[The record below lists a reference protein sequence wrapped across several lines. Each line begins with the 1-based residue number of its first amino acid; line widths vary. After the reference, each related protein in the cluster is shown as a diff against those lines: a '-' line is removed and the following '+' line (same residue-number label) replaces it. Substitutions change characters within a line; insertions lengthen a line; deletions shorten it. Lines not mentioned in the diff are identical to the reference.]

1 MSLSSAAFGACTTP
15 PGPANAIEAENC
27 KPGNPDTEWDIT
39 GAGDPSI
46 QGFATD
52 ISYNVGSTAQFK
64 VSTTATAYTLDIYR
78 IGYYSG
84 MGARK
89 VASILPSAALP
100 QLQPACTS
108 DTTAGLGGSGLADC
122 GNWAVS
128 ASWDIPP
135 DATSGIYFALLKRA
149 DTGGKSHIVFLVRN
163 DSSHSDLLFQTSD
176 TTWQAYNHYGLGSL
190 YGSNSGQD
198 DTSHRSFK
206 VSYNRPFLTRESRAY
221 NWVFDTEY
229 PMVRWLEANGYDVSY
244 FSGVDSARFGS
255 RILQHKAFLS
265 VGHDEYWSGDQRGN
279 VEAARSG
286 GVHLAFFSGNEVFWK
301 TRWENSIDGSN
312 TSYRTLVSYK
322 ETHAGAHIDPLN
334 ASWTGTWRDPRFSP
348 PGDGGRPENALT
360 GTLFIVDGPNFGSI
374 QVSSADG
381 KLRFWRNTSL
391 ANQAAGQVAIL
402 PEGTLGYEWD
412 VDADNGFRPAGLF
425 HLSSAVYNITGLY
438 LLDFGSTFGNGTA
451 THNLTL
457 YRAASGALV
466 FGAGTIR
473 WPWGLDAVHDS
484 PLFPAFPADLRM
496 QQATVNLFGDMNA
509 QPATLQAGLIP
520 AFPSSD
526 TIPPS
531 SAINS
536 PAAGTAVQVGTTITV
551 AGTAAD
557 TGGGVVAGVEV
568 SLNGGATWHPADG
581 REAWTYNSITS
592 SAGSFTLLSRAV
604 DDSGNVEAPAPGV
617 NVTVTC
623 PCLTFSPAST
633 PALVDSG
640 DAAGVE
646 VGVKF
651 RSDVN
656 GFISGIR
663 FYKSATNTGTHIGH
677 LWTRDGILLSAATF
691 TSETASGWQQVNFP
705 SAVAVTAGTTYVASY
720 YAPNGHYSLGLDYFK
735 LAGVDSAPLHF
746 LKDAVDGGNGVFAY
760 GSGNTFPTSS
770 FRASNY
776 WVDVV
781 LITGTLTTVSPV
793 PGASGVSPAATV
805 SVTFDR
811 PINPASVSS
820 NSFQLHDAANNPV
833 PATVSYDP
841 SNLTATLSPSAAL
854 QIATGYSVLVVGT
867 TGGITDS
874 HGTPLGLNF
883 SWRFTTCC
891 SAWSSAVAPP
901 IADSGD
907 AASIE
912 VGVKFQSDVNGFIT
926 GVRFYKS
933 ALNTGAHLGRLW
945 SKDGALITTA
955 TFTNETASGWQH
967 VTFPSAVAITAGTP
981 YVASYFAPNGHY
993 SVTPDYFASAAVDNS
1008 PLHFLRDGTD
1018 GGNGLFAYGAGGF
1031 PSSTFRA
1038 SNYWVDIVFA
1048 TSLAGL
1054 AGPTLNA
1061 ISPSSGA
1068 MGVDVGATVNAV
1080 FSKALDPT
1088 TVNGT
1093 SFQLFD
1099 ASGNSVP
1106 ASVSY
1111 GSDSFT
1117 ATLSPTYGL
1126 EFANRYTVM
1135 VTGGATGVKDT
1146 SGNSLSSGV
1155 LWYFTTQPAPPG
1167 SCPCSVFSLA
1177 SSPAIVDSGDTG
1189 AVEVGVKFRSDENG
1203 FVTGIRFYKSAAN
1216 TGTHV
1221 GHLWTKDGTLLSTA
1235 IFTSET
1241 PSGWQQVTFASAI
1254 AISAGTTYVASY
1266 FAPGGHYSV
1275 SPDYFA
1281 SAAAVNSPL
1290 RLLQEGQDG
1299 SNGVFSYGASGVFP
1313 TSSFRS
1319 SNYWVDVAFTK
1330 SVGGV
1335 FGPTVTTVS
1344 PSSSATGVNIATSI
1358 SAIFDQ
1364 ALDPTTVNAG
1374 TLRLLDSTNA
1384 LVPGTVTYDATTRT
1398 ATLTPDSALGLSSP
1412 YRAFV
1417 VGRAEGIKDAEG
1429 HPMRFG
1435 VSWLFTTQPLLRGA
1449 AHAQCGIRTQ
1459 FRPYQIQET
1468 RPRLRSELSS
1478 VPTLTVS

>member
-1 MSLSSAAFGACTTP
+1 MQIVVRLLCLLSSMLLWLSLSSAAFGACTTP

-27 KPGNPDTEWDIT
+27 NPGNPDTEWDIT
-39 GAGDPSI
+39 GSGDPSI

-100 QLQPACTS
+100 QLQPACSS

-122 GNWAVS
+122 GNWTVS
-128 ASWDIPP
+128 ASWDIPA
-135 DATSGIYFALLKRA
+135 DATSGIYFALLKRI
-149 DTGGKSHIVFLVRN
+149 DTGGKSHIVFVVRN

-190 YGSNSGQD
+190 YGSNTGQD

-360 GTLFIVDGPNFGSI
+360 GTLFMVDGPIFGSI

-581 REAWTYNSITS
+581 REAWT
-592 SAGSFTLLSRAV
+592 
-604 DDSGNVEAPAPGV
+604 
-617 NVTVTC
+617 
-623 PCLTFSPAST
+623 
-633 PALVDSG
+633 
-640 DAAGVE
+640 
-646 VGVKF
+646 
-651 RSDVN
+651 
-656 GFISGIR
+656 
-663 FYKSATNTGTHIGH
+663 
-677 LWTRDGILLSAATF
+677 
-691 TSETASGWQQVNFP
+691 
-705 SAVAVTAGTTYVASY
+705 
-720 YAPNGHYSLGLDYFK
+720 
-735 LAGVDSAPLHF
+735 
-746 LKDAVDGGNGVFAY
+746 
-760 GSGNTFPTSS
+760 
-770 FRASNY
+770 
-776 WVDVV
+776 
-781 LITGTLTTVSPV
+781 
-793 PGASGVSPAATV
+793 
-805 SVTFDR
+805 
-811 PINPASVSS
+811 
-820 NSFQLHDAANNPV
+820 
-833 PATVSYDP
+833 
-841 SNLTATLSPSAAL
+841 
-854 QIATGYSVLVVGT
+854 
-867 TGGITDS
+867 
-874 HGTPLGLNF
+874 
-883 SWRFTTCC
+883 
-891 SAWSSAVAPP
+891 
-901 IADSGD
+901 
-907 AASIE
+907 
-912 VGVKFQSDVNGFIT
+912 
-926 GVRFYKS
+926 
-933 ALNTGAHLGRLW
+933 
-945 SKDGALITTA
+945 
-955 TFTNETASGWQH
+955 
-967 VTFPSAVAITAGTP
+967 
-981 YVASYFAPNGHY
+981 
-993 SVTPDYFASAAVDNS
+993 
-1008 PLHFLRDGTD
+1008 
-1018 GGNGLFAYGAGGF
+1018 
-1031 PSSTFRA
+1031 
-1038 SNYWVDIVFA
+1038 
-1048 TSLAGL
+1048 
-1054 AGPTLNA
+1054 
-1061 ISPSSGA
+1061 
-1068 MGVDVGATVNAV
+1068 
-1080 FSKALDPT
+1080 
-1088 TVNGT
+1088 
-1093 SFQLFD
+1093 
-1099 ASGNSVP
+1099 
-1106 ASVSY
+1106 
-1111 GSDSFT
+1111 
-1117 ATLSPTYGL
+1117 
-1126 EFANRYTVM
+1126 
-1135 VTGGATGVKDT
+1135 
-1146 SGNSLSSGV
+1146 
-1155 LWYFTTQPAPPG
+1155 
-1167 SCPCSVFSLA
+1167 
-1177 SSPAIVDSGDTG
+1177 
-1189 AVEVGVKFRSDENG
+1189 
-1203 FVTGIRFYKSAAN
+1203 
-1216 TGTHV
+1216 
-1221 GHLWTKDGTLLSTA
+1221 
-1235 IFTSET
+1235 
-1241 PSGWQQVTFASAI
+1241 
-1254 AISAGTTYVASY
+1254 
-1266 FAPGGHYSV
+1266 
-1275 SPDYFA
+1275 
-1281 SAAAVNSPL
+1281 
-1290 RLLQEGQDG
+1290 
-1299 SNGVFSYGASGVFP
+1299 
-1313 TSSFRS
+1313 
-1319 SNYWVDVAFTK
+1319 
-1330 SVGGV
+1330 
-1335 FGPTVTTVS
+1335 
-1344 PSSSATGVNIATSI
+1344 
-1358 SAIFDQ
+1358 
-1364 ALDPTTVNAG
+1364 
-1374 TLRLLDSTNA
+1374 
-1384 LVPGTVTYDATTRT
+1384 
-1398 ATLTPDSALGLSSP
+1398 
-1412 YRAFV
+1412 
-1417 VGRAEGIKDAEG
+1417 
-1429 HPMRFG
+1429 
-1435 VSWLFTTQPLLRGA
+1435 
-1449 AHAQCGIRTQ
+1449 
-1459 FRPYQIQET
+1459 
-1468 RPRLRSELSS
+1468 
-1478 VPTLTVS
+1478 